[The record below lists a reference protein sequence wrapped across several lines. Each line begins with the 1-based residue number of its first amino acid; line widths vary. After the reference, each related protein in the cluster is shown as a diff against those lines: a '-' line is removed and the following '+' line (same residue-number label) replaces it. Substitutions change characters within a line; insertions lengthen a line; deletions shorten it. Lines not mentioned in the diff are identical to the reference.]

1 MLIIYR
7 FLINLIFLLSPII
20 LIFRLLKKKEDL
32 KRFKEK
38 FCLFSKKRKGGKLL
52 WFHGA
57 SVGEIQSVVPLIEK
71 LEKNK
76 SINTILITSN
86 TLSSSK
92 IFQKFKFKKTIHQFF
107 PIDTNLL
114 VKKFLNY
121 WNPSAAFF
129 VDSEI
134 WPNMI
139 YNLNKNKI
147 PIILMNGRITKNS
160 FSKWEKLSYFAKDIF
175 SKINLCFPSSKQSA
189 KYLKKLGVKRIK
201 YIGNLK
207 FSQSEYEKIS
217 SNTSEIKKFI
227 NRKKTWCASSTH
239 KTEEL
244 LCGLVHKHLKKKH
257 NNLLTFI
264 IPRHIERT
272 ESIIKELNNL
282 NLITHTHEPRKKIP
296 KNTDIYIVNSY
307 GKTKAFYNICKN
319 IFLGGSLIKHGGQN
333 PLEATRYGCNIL
345 YGPNVDNFKE
355 IYKFLDR
362 LKISNKVKNYHQ
374 LGYRLNKLLFRKQS
388 SKKIQHKLDSIGNK
402 ILNTTYKQV
411 NLFLKDEI

>member
-175 SKINLCFPSSKQSA
+175 SKINLSF
-189 KYLKKLGVKRIK
+189 
-201 YIGNLK
+201 
-207 FSQSEYEKIS
+207 
-217 SNTSEIKKFI
+217 
-227 NRKKTWCASSTH
+227 
-239 KTEEL
+239 
-244 LCGLVHKHLKKKH
+244 
-257 NNLLTFI
+257 
-264 IPRHIERT
+264 
-272 ESIIKELNNL
+272 
-282 NLITHTHEPRKKIP
+282 
-296 KNTDIYIVNSY
+296 
-307 GKTKAFYNICKN
+307 
-319 IFLGGSLIKHGGQN
+319 
-333 PLEATRYGCNIL
+333 
-345 YGPNVDNFKE
+345 
-355 IYKFLDR
+355 
-362 LKISNKVKNYHQ
+362 
-374 LGYRLNKLLFRKQS
+374 
-388 SKKIQHKLDSIGNK
+388 
-402 ILNTTYKQV
+402 
-411 NLFLKDEI
+411 